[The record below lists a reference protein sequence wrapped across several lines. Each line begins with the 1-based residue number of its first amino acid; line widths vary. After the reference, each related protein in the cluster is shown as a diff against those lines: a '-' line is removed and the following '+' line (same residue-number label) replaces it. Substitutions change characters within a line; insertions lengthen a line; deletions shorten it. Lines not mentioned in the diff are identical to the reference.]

1 MTTKESIY
9 KEIEKYVVELQ
20 KRNYDGPIRVN
31 EWNLHTYKLSEL
43 RGFLQLYRNELEKII
58 LKEKRNIFFQTENG
72 KKFKQD
78 IEHQLQLLEENFC
91 KTSKIYFDVI
101 YNILNEFFSETEW
114 KIKLYHNK
122 AIIGLIDEFGNILE
136 NYTFNIFFRKDFSNN
151 TVGRLV
157 INIESFNDF
166 NLITNVQRP
175 IFIDCLNLFLK
186 QKERHEVLLS
196 NFNDWNKLNKEYNNE
211 FKKLN
216 TKLFNPFI

>member
-1 MTTKESIY
+1 MLKIHALGGC
-9 KEIEKYVVELQ
+9 EL
-20 KRNYDGPIRVN
+20 N
-31 EWNLHTYKLSEL
+31 
-43 RGFLQLYRNELEKII
+43 
-58 LKEKRNIFFQTENG
+58 NIT
-72 KKFKQD
+72 
-78 IEHQLQLLEENFC
+78 
-91 KTSKIYFDVI
+91 
-101 YNILNEFFSETEW
+101 
-114 KIKLYHNK
+114 
-122 AIIGLIDEFGNILE
+122 FGNILE